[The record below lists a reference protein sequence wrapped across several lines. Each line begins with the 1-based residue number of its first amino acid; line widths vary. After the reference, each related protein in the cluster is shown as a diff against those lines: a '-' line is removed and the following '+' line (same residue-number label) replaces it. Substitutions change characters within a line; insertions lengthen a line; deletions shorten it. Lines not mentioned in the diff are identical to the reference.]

1 MVIIEDYETF
11 KREREKLKNSVGFVP
26 TMGALHNGHI
36 SLIKRAKEENDS
48 VVVSIFVNPTQFLEG
63 EDLEKYP
70 RKLEADIKICEL
82 MSVDILYMPTIA
94 EIYGKDE
101 LKISAPAVRGYILEG
116 SFRPG
121 HFDGVLQVVMKLLN
135 IVYPAK
141 AYFGKKDA
149 QQLFLIKEMV
159 KSYFMRVE
167 IVACN
172 TLRDRDGLALSSRNL
187 YLSEESRKRALS
199 ISKSLNMARKMVVK
213 GEKSSSKIKSAM
225 RNILEKDLDLLEYI
239 AIVDYEFRVVD
250 EVKIGDSI
258 ILVAGKVGDVRLID
272 NIWL

>member
-1 MVIIEDYETF
+1 
-11 KREREKLKNSVGFVP
+11 
-26 TMGALHNGHI
+26 
-36 SLIKRAKEENDS
+36 
-48 VVVSIFVNPTQFLEG
+48 
-63 EDLEKYP
+63 
-70 RKLEADIKICEL
+70 
-82 MSVDILYMPTIA
+82 
-94 EIYGKDE
+94 
-101 LKISAPAVRGYILEG
+101 
-116 SFRPG
+116 
-121 HFDGVLQVVMKLLN
+121 
-135 IVYPAK
+135 
-141 AYFGKKDA
+141 
-149 QQLFLIKEMV
+149 
-159 KSYFMRVE
+159 
-167 IVACN
+167 VACN